1 VPVAYDSPDYRDG
14 GVVLILGSEG
24 AGLRPRVAAACDELI
39 ALPVLGR
46 ISSLGV
52 GAAAAAILYEILQSR
67 GANP

>member
-1 VPVAYDSPDYRDG
+1 
-14 GVVLILGSEG
+14 VVLVLGSEG
-24 AGLRPRVAAACDELI
+24 GGLRPRVAHACDELI

-52 GAAAAAILYEILQSR
+52 GAAAAAVLYEILQSR